1 MSNNYSKSKNY
12 ESDYSK
18 SKNCKDSAYDESHL
32 KNSNSKTGQAKNKSS
47 ENSYSK
53 NSYKNGY
60 RIVTKMK
67 IQMNKKIIWFSKKFR
82 KIVYS

>member
-1 MSNNYSKSKNY
+1 M
-12 ESDYSK
+12 
-18 SKNCKDSAYDESHL
+18 AI
-32 KNSNSKTGQAKNKSS
+32 
-47 ENSYSK
+47 
-53 NSYKNGY
+53 

>member
-47 ENSYSK
+47 ETVIQ
-53 NSYKNGY
+53 
-60 RIVTKMK
+60 RIVTKMAIRIVTKTK
-67 IQMNKKIIWFSKKFR
+67 IQMNKKIIWF
-82 KIVYS
+82 